1 MANGYTQKN
10 VYGNAIDLA
19 NAKSRLGSGYN
30 YIQMDSLPNGFAA
43 DQNSILLGGLAANY
57 QGGGNPTLL
66 WGADRN
72 ATADAMSGYLG
83 GAGAMDKPNYYNN
96 MATNQYDVSYN
107 QRVQALKN
115 SLANKLA
122 VYDSQKTGVN
132 QNYDIQA
139 DTAQK
144 NGAMTKNSFGNNM
157 LNRGMGRSTIA
168 TTGEAGIQLGTDR
181 NINNINT
188 YRTNALADIDRAKT
202 VEQNNMQQS
211 LDLMGADRTAA
222 IQNLAMQLQAADEQ
236 RAFQQQQFQWE
247 QDKFNKSLEQEMAIA
262 QLNASK
268 YGGGSGYSS
277 GSNTGSFSIG
287 EDAKYL
293 MDDIDGIYKGN
304 SDYGYLKPV
313 DQRIAELQTIYSGIQ
328 NANDKDAQE
337 IKKRIQQYMTELQK
351 EKAEQDKLK
360 AQYKGYQSTQGT
372 GSLSTTTQAQKT
384 WFGIPIK

>member
-1 MANGYTQKN
+1 
-10 VYGNAIDLA
+10 
-19 NAKSRLGSGYN
+19 
-30 YIQMDSLPNGFAA
+30 
-43 DQNSILLGGLAANY
+43 
-57 QGGGNPTLL
+57 
-66 WGADRN
+66 
-72 ATADAMSGYLG
+72 
-83 GAGAMDKPNYYNN
+83 
-96 MATNQYDVSYN
+96 
-107 QRVQALKN
+107 
-115 SLANKLA
+115 
-122 VYDSQKTGVN
+122 
-132 QNYDIQA
+132 
-139 DTAQK
+139 
-144 NGAMTKNSFGNNM
+144 
-157 LNRGMGRSTIA
+157 MGRSTIA